1 MEKVAKEQK
10 EKENQGEP
18 KHVETSVADMLARM
32 DAIASECEGD
42 NKKQVEELN
51 KYYQEVVFEELKN
64 VHKAAVAVRIQEEI
78 IGFKSET
85 IYEDH
90 LRRANLILNKYEI
103 LTREYQNQNKSLKE
117 NHERIIKA
125 EQEKRKD
132 IISNF
137 ENHLTMIK

>member
-18 KHVETSVADMLARM
+18 KHVETSVTDMLAKM

-42 NKKQVEELN
+42 NKRQVEELN

>member
-18 KHVETSVADMLARM
+18 KHVETSVADMLAKM

-42 NKKQVEELN
+42 NKRQVEELN

>member
-18 KHVETSVADMLARM
+18 KHVETSVADMLAKM

-42 NKKQVEELN
+42 NKRQVEELN
-51 KYYQEVVFEELKN
+51 KYYQDVVFEELKN